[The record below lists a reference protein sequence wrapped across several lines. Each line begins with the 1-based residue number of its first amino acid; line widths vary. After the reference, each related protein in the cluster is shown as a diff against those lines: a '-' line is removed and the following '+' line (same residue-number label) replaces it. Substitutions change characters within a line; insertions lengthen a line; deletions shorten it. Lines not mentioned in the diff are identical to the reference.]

1 MAKPHVRDF
10 LERFVKPLVLGDRVY
25 LTSCASDEGP
35 SRLEA
40 FSVTHEAAE

>member
-1 MAKPHVRDF
+1 MARAW
-10 LERFVKPLVLGDRVY
+10 KPLVLGDRVY